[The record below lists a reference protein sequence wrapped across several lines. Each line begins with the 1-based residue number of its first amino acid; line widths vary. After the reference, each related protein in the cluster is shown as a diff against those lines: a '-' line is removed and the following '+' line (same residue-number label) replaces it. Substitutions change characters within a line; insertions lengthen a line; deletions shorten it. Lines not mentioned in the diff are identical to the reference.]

1 MSELRKKLEEL
12 TNNGD
17 LKATSKSINQ
27 TQRNSLV
34 SEITK
39 ALLIDIVDN
48 APKEDNIYI
57 LNEFISLGLVDNKTI
72 EFAIDNEKIGIIPI
86 RISVSF
92 PNFDT
97 DVDLFSRVEDFNE
110 QLRIK
115 AETEKQKLEEKQK
128 KIKADIERR
137 EKQAKLK
144 AEREKTETE

>member
-12 TNNGD
+12 ANNGD

-27 TQRNSLV
+27 TQRNLLV

-57 LNEFISLGLVDNKTI
+57 LNEYVSLGLIDNKTI

-86 RISVSF
+86 RINVSF

-97 DVDLFSRVEDFNE
+97 DVDLFSRVEEYNE
-110 QLRIK
+110 QLQLK
-115 AETEKQKLEEKQK
+115 EEVKKQKLEEKRK
-128 KIKADIERR
+128 KVQADIERR
-137 EKQAKLK
+137 QKQAQLK
-144 AEREKTETE
+144 TEGEKTE

>member
-12 TNNGD
+12 ANNGD
-17 LKATSKSINQ
+17 LKATNKSINQ
-27 TQRNSLV
+27 TQRNLLV

-48 APKEDNIYI
+48 APKEDNVYS
-57 LNEFISLGLVDNKTI
+57 LNDFVNVGLVDNKTI

-86 RISVSF
+86 RINVSF

-97 DVDLFSRVEDFNE
+97 DVDLFSRVEEYNQ
-110 QLRIK
+110 QLQLKEEIK
-115 AETEKQKLEEKQK
+115 RQKLEEKQK
-128 KIKADIERR
+128 KVQADIERR
-137 EKQAKLK
+137 QKQAQLK

>member
-27 TQRNSLV
+27 TQRNLLV

-48 APKEDNIYI
+48 APKEDSIYI

-72 EFAIDNEKIGIIPI
+72 EFAVDNEKIGIIPI
-86 RISVSF
+86 RINVSF

-97 DVDLFSRVEDFNE
+97 DVDLFSRVEEYNK
-110 QLRIK
+110 QLQLKEEIK
-115 AETEKQKLEEKQK
+115 RQKSEEKQK
-128 KIKADIERR
+128 KIQADIERR
-137 EKQAKLK
+137 QKQAQLK
-144 AEREKTETE
+144 AEKE

>member
-12 TNNGD
+12 ANNGD

-27 TQRNSLV
+27 TQRNLLV

-48 APKEDNIYI
+48 APKEDNIYMM
-57 LNEFISLGLVDNKTI
+57 NEFVSLGLVDNKTI

-97 DVDLFSRVEDFNE
+97 DVDLFSRVEEYNK
-110 QLRIK
+110 QLQLKEEIK
-115 AETEKQKLEEKQK
+115 RQKLEEKK
-128 KIKADIERR
+128 KKVQADIERR
-137 EKQAKLK
+137 QKQAQLK
-144 AEREKTETE
+144 AEKE

>member
-12 TNNGD
+12 ANNGD

-27 TQRNSLV
+27 TQRNLLV

-97 DVDLFSRVEDFNE
+97 DVDLFSRVEEYNK
-110 QLRIK
+110 QLQLKEEIK
-115 AETEKQKLEEKQK
+115 RQKLEEKQK
-128 KIKADIERR
+128 KVQADIERR
-137 EKQAKLK
+137 QKQAQLK
-144 AEREKTETE
+144 AEKE

>member
-12 TNNGD
+12 ANNGD

-27 TQRNSLV
+27 TQRNLLV

-48 APKEDNIYI
+48 APKEDNIYM

-86 RISVSF
+86 RINVSF

-97 DVDLFSRVEDFNE
+97 DVDLFSRVEEYNK
-110 QLRIK
+110 QLQLKEEIK
-115 AETEKQKLEEKQK
+115 RQKLEEKQK
-128 KIKADIERR
+128 KVQADIERR
-137 EKQAKLK
+137 QKQAQLK
-144 AEREKTETE
+144 AEKE

>member
-12 TNNGD
+12 ANNGD

-27 TQRNSLV
+27 TQRNLLV

-57 LNEFISLGLVDNKTI
+57 LNEYVSLGLVDNKTI

-86 RISVSF
+86 RINVSF
-92 PNFDT
+92 PNFDI
-97 DVDLFSRVEDFNE
+97 DADLFSRVEEYNE
-110 QLRIK
+110 QLQLKEEVKR
-115 AETEKQKLEEKQK
+115 QKLEEKQK

-137 EKQAKLK
+137 QKQAQLK
-144 AEREKTETE
+144 AEK

>member
-12 TNNGD
+12 VNNGD

-27 TQRNSLV
+27 TQRNLLV

-86 RISVSF
+86 RINVSF

-97 DVDLFSRVEDFNE
+97 DIDLFSRVEEYNK
-110 QLRIK
+110 QLQLKEEVKR
-115 AETEKQKLEEKQK
+115 QKLEEKQK

-137 EKQAKLK
+137 QKQAQLK
-144 AEREKTETE
+144 SEK

>member
-12 TNNGD
+12 ANNGD
-17 LKATSKSINQ
+17 LKATNKSINQ
-27 TQRNSLV
+27 TQRNLLV

-86 RISVSF
+86 RINVSF

-97 DVDLFSRVEDFNE
+97 DVDLFSRVEEYNE
-110 QLRIK
+110 QLQLKEEIK
-115 AETEKQKLEEKQK
+115 RQKSEEKQK

-137 EKQAKLK
+137 QKQAQLK
-144 AEREKTETE
+144 AEK

>member
-27 TQRNSLV
+27 TQRNLLV

-57 LNEFISLGLVDNKTI
+57 LNEYVSLGLVDNKTI

-86 RISVSF
+86 RINVSF

-97 DVDLFSRVEDFNE
+97 DVDLFSRVEEYNK
-110 QLRIK
+110 QLQLKEEVKR
-115 AETEKQKLEEKQK
+115 QKLEEKRK
-128 KIKADIERR
+128 KIQADIERR
-137 EKQAKLK
+137 QKQAQL
-144 AEREKTETE
+144 KTESE

>member
-12 TNNGD
+12 ANNGD

-27 TQRNSLV
+27 TQRNLLV

-57 LNEFISLGLVDNKTI
+57 LNEYVSLGLVDNKTI

-86 RISVSF
+86 RINVSF

-97 DVDLFSRVEDFNE
+97 DVDLFSRVEEYNK
-110 QLRIK
+110 QLQLKEEVKR
-115 AETEKQKLEEKQK
+115 QKLEEKQK
-128 KIKADIERR
+128 KIQADIERR
-137 EKQAKLK
+137 QKQAQLK
-144 AEREKTETE
+144 AEKE

>member
-27 TQRNSLV
+27 TQRNLLV

-48 APKEDNIYI
+48 APKEDSIYI
-57 LNEFISLGLVDNKTI
+57 LNEFVSLGLVDNKTI
-72 EFAIDNEKIGIIPI
+72 EFAVDNEKIGIIPI
-86 RISVSF
+86 RINVSF

-97 DVDLFSRVEDFNE
+97 DVDLFSRVEEYNK
-110 QLRIK
+110 QLQLKEEIK
-115 AETEKQKLEEKQK
+115 RQKSEEKQK
-128 KIKADIERR
+128 KIQADIERR
-137 EKQAKLK
+137 QKQAQLK
-144 AEREKTETE
+144 AEKE

>member
-97 DVDLFSRVEDFNE
+97 DVDLFSRVEEYNK
-110 QLRIK
+110 QLQLKEEIK
-115 AETEKQKLEEKQK
+115 RQKLEEKQK
-128 KIKADIERR
+128 KVQADIERR
-137 EKQAKLK
+137 QKQAQLK
-144 AEREKTETE
+144 AEKE

>member
-12 TNNGD
+12 ANNGD

-27 TQRNSLV
+27 TQRNLLV

-57 LNEFISLGLVDNKTI
+57 LNEFVSLGLVDNKTI

-86 RISVSF
+86 RINVSF

-97 DVDLFSRVEDFNE
+97 DVDLFSRVEEYNE
-110 QLRIK
+110 QLQLKEEIK
-115 AETEKQKLEEKQK
+115 RQKSEEKQK
-128 KIKADIERR
+128 KIQADIERR
-137 EKQAKLK
+137 QKQAQLK
-144 AEREKTETE
+144 AEK

>member
-12 TNNGD
+12 ANNGD

-27 TQRNSLV
+27 TQRNLLV

-86 RISVSF
+86 RINVSF

-97 DVDLFSRVEDFNE
+97 DVDLFSRVEEYNE
-110 QLRIK
+110 QLQLKEEIK
-115 AETEKQKLEEKQK
+115 RQKSEEKQK

-137 EKQAKLK
+137 QKQAQLK
-144 AEREKTETE
+144 AEK

>member
-1 MSELRKKLEEL
+1 MSELRKKLDEL
-12 TNNGD
+12 ANNGD

-27 TQRNSLV
+27 TQRNLLV

-57 LNEFISLGLVDNKTI
+57 LNEYVSLGLVDNKTI

-86 RISVSF
+86 RINVSF
-92 PNFDT
+92 PNFDI
-97 DVDLFSRVEDFNE
+97 DADLFSRVEEYNE
-110 QLRIK
+110 QLQLKEEVKR
-115 AETEKQKLEEKQK
+115 QKLEEKQK

-137 EKQAKLK
+137 QKQAQLK
-144 AEREKTETE
+144 AEK

>member
-12 TNNGD
+12 ANNGD

-48 APKEDNIYI
+48 TPKEDNIYM
-57 LNEFISLGLVDNKTI
+57 LSEFISLGLIDNKTI
-72 EFAIDNEKIGIIPI
+72 EFAVDNEKIGIIPI
-86 RISVSF
+86 RINVSF

-97 DVDLFSRVEDFNE
+97 DVDLFSRVEEYNK
-110 QLRIK
+110 QLQLKEEVKR
-115 AETEKQKLEEKQK
+115 QKLEEKQK
-128 KIKADIERR
+128 KVQADIERR
-137 EKQAKLK
+137 QKQAQL
-144 AEREKTETE
+144 KTERKQTE

>member
-12 TNNGD
+12 ANND
-17 LKATSKSINQ
+17 NLKATSKSINQ
-27 TQRNSLV
+27 TQRNLLV

-57 LNEFISLGLVDNKTI
+57 LNEFISLGLIDNKTI

-86 RISVSF
+86 RINVSF

-97 DVDLFSRVEDFNE
+97 DVDLFSRVEEYNE
-110 QLRIK
+110 QLQLKEEIK
-115 AETEKQKLEEKQK
+115 RQKSEEKQK

-137 EKQAKLK
+137 QKQAQLK
-144 AEREKTETE
+144 AEK

>member
-12 TNNGD
+12 TSSGD

-27 TQRNSLV
+27 TQRNLLV

-57 LNEFISLGLVDNKTI
+57 LNEYVSLGLIDNKTI
-72 EFAIDNEKIGIIPI
+72 EFAVDNEKIGIIPM
-86 RISVSF
+86 RINVSF

-97 DVDLFSRVEDFNE
+97 DVDLFSRVEEYNK
-110 QLRIK
+110 QLQLK
-115 AETEKQKLEEKQK
+115 EEVKKQKLEEKQK
-128 KIKADIERR
+128 KVQADIERR
-137 EKQAKLK
+137 QKLK
-144 AEREKTETE
+144 AEKEKTE